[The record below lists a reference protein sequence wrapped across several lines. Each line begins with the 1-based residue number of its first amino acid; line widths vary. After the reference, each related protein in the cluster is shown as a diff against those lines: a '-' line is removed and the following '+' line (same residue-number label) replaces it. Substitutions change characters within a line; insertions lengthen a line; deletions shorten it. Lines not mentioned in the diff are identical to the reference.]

1 MTAPADLSTRYLT
14 FPLPHPFIIGA
25 SPLGDRLDTVR
36 QIEDAGWAAIVLR
49 SVFEEQITAAETGH
63 VRHLDPLDE
72 QFAPIVAYFPGA
84 EQYAF
89 GPDEYLEHLRRVK
102 AAVRIPVIA
111 SVNGTSAERWLLFAR
126 DLEQA
131 GADAVELN
139 TYEIATGP
147 LRPGSI
153 VEHEILDMIREL
165 RRLLTIP
172 LAVKLTP
179 FFTAFGHFAREVD
192 AAGAAGLVMFNRFY
206 QPDFDIEKLAITT
219 SVQFSTSAELLLR
232 LRWTSLLHR
241 RVAASLAICG
251 GVAHPA
257 DGIKAV
263 LAGAHAMQM
272 VSAVLQNG
280 VGYVQ
285 TMRDALEHWME
296 RHRFVTLDEVRGRL
310 SAFDTR
316 DPAAFERA
324 SYIRTLTTWNR

>member
-1 MTAPADLSTRYLT
+1 
-14 FPLPHPFIIGA
+14 
-25 SPLGDRLDTVR
+25 
-36 QIEDAGWAAIVLR
+36 
-49 SVFEEQITAAETGH
+49 
-63 VRHLDPLDE
+63 
-72 QFAPIVAYFPGA
+72 
-84 EQYAF
+84 
-89 GPDEYLEHLRRVK
+89 
-102 AAVRIPVIA
+102 
-111 SVNGTSAERWLLFAR
+111 
-126 DLEQA
+126 
-131 GADAVELN
+131 
-139 TYEIATGP
+139 
-147 LRPGSI
+147 
-153 VEHEILDMIREL
+153 MIREL

-280 VGYVQ
+280 VGYVH